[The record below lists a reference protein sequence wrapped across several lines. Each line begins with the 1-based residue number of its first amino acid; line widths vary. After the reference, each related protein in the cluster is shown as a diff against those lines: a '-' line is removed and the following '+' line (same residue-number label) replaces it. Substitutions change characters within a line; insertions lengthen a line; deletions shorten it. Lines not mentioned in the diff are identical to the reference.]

1 MTPFAVGRTSSD
13 LKSIDD
19 SSAYLPWFLSAVV
32 AGCLSELTLRTGV
45 VLNMGVSVSDLGRV
59 SACLIAGA

>member
-1 MTPFAVGRTSSD
+1 MAPFAVGRTSSG
-13 LKSIDD
+13 LKSVED
-19 SSAYLPWFLSAVV
+19 SSAYLPWFLSAV

-45 VLNMGVSVSDLGRV
+45 VLNMGVSASDLDRV

>member
-1 MTPFAVGRTSSD
+1 MAPFAVGRTSSD
-13 LKSIDD
+13 LKSVDD
-19 SSAYLPWFLSAVV
+19 SSAYLAWFLSAV

-45 VLNMGVSVSDLGRV
+45 VLNMCVSVSDLGRV